1 MTDEARLRDALDR
14 WGADTDAWPDR
25 ERRWAA
31 ALLTRSAEARDI
43 LSEAALFERSLFDAA
58 PAADPDRMRRAV
70 LEALPPRQPMRPAR
84 IWNLGWIGGLGAAAA
99 SLLVCFYLGAANPG
113 VWPGAD
119 PTEAGDEPGLDSMLL
134 GIGFD
139 GDSL

>member
-14 WGADTDAWPDR
+14 WGADTASWPER
-25 ERRWAA
+25 ERPWAA
-31 ALLTRSAEARDI
+31 ALLARSAVAREI

-70 LEALPPRQPMRPAR
+70 LEALPPRQPMRPR
-84 IWNLGWIGGLGAAAA
+84 TWNLGWIGGLGAATA
-99 SLLVCFYLGAANPG
+99 SLLVCFYLGAASPG
-113 VWPGAD
+113 VWPGAG
-119 PTEAGDEPGLDSMLL
+119 PMEAGEEPGLDSMLL